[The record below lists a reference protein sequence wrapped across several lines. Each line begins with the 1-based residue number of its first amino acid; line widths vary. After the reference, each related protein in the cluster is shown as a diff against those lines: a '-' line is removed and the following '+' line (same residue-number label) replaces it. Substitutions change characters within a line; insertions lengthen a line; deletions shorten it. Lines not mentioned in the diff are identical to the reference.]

1 MLKDV
6 HVGEGWD
13 CFCATPEDRT
23 RTAHLG
29 LVVVLAGKGQS
40 QFALAETILKQY
52 LGEDVHPMPE
62 AFRLRLYLA
71 QDIIETE
78 DEAPDRY

>member
-1 MLKDV
+1 MFKDTDR
-6 HVGEGWD
+6 GEGWD

-23 RTAHLG
+23 KTARLG
-29 LVVVLAGKGQS
+29 LVVGLAGKGQG
-40 QFALAETILKQY
+40 QFALTGTILKQY
-52 LGEDVHPMPE
+52 LGEDVHSMPE

-78 DEAPDRY
+78 DEAPDWY